1 MIKDMHI
8 YIYIDTKMTYI
19 RKNNYRRKQ
28 KEHTKIRNKTIRKSN
43 KKEE

>member
-1 MIKDMHI
+1 
-8 YIYIDTKMTYI
+8 MTYI

-43 KKEE
+43 KKEELKFTTAAYATCCT